1 MPCLTVVP
9 TSGAGATPEDR
20 RTGESTLNILPNSVH
35 GEGAHGRSLRIV
47 EAQGR
52 VALRIYRHVGPP
64 DVLEE
69 GAQLP
74 AKTACGVDADGCFPN
89 TAGQDYLAPLGRS
102 PDRLFS
108 SPWRKRGRPTA
119 INDVEA
125 VGSGFIADIR
135 PVGRRQGHEAQVPD
149 AK

>member
-1 MPCLTVVP
+1 MEHIQGDVSQTPPCLTVVP
-9 TSGAGATPEDR
+9 TSGAGATLEDR

-52 VALRIYRHVGPP
+52 VALRIYRHVRPP

-74 AKTACGVDADGCFPN
+74 KRLVEWMLMFSQHRRPGFSTVRPFTRSLVFRHLGAN
-89 TAGQDYLAPLGRS
+89 EAGLQR
-102 PDRLFS
+102 
-108 SPWRKRGRPTA
+108 
-119 INDVEA
+119 
-125 VGSGFIADIR
+125 
-135 PVGRRQGHEAQVPD
+135 
-149 AK
+149 